1 MPKPKQ
7 HLYLSSS
14 ALADLLGVDIRTIA
28 TWAQQGR
35 LSEPEATLG
44 GHRRFSP
51 KRVQEDYAR
60 NGLPLPERFAAFLRG
75 EVKPE
80 TPTSRAVARASTDD
94 LRAELARRE
103 ERGAA

>member
-7 HLYLSSS
+7 HLYLSSAS
-14 ALADLLGVDIRTIA
+14 LADLLGVDVRTISM
-28 TWAQQGR
+28 WLEKGR
-35 LSEPEATLG
+35 LSAPEATLG

-80 TPTSRAVARASTDD
+80 TPTSRIIARASTEE